1 MQLNRLSRL
10 ALFLALATM
19 IHTAES
25 LMPVTFLWFRFGF
38 ANIITLAT
46 LYLYGFRD
54 AAFITVGRVVLGSLM
69 TGSLGSP
76 AFMLSL
82 SGGIAAIV
90 VMEITRRLGGRFVS
104 EIGVSVSGAA
114 AHNLAQLFAAY
125 VILVRNEGILL
136 LLPIMLL
143 AATGTGFVNGVAAR
157 FLLNYFRKAPGFA
170 RL

>member
-25 LMPVTFLWFRFGF
+25 MLPVTFLWLRFGF

-54 AAFITVGRVVLGSLM
+54 AAFITIGRAVLGSLW
-69 TGSLGSP
+69 TGLLGSP

-90 VMEITRRLGGRFVS
+90 VMEITRRLGGKYVS
-104 EIGVSVSGAA
+104 EIGVSVLGAV

-136 LLPIMLL
+136 FMPIMLL
-143 AATGTGFVNGVAAR
+143 AATGTGFINGIAAR
-157 FLLNYFRKAPGFA
+157 YLVDYFRKAPGFA
-170 RL
+170 RP